1 MKPDYAHRQ
10 TDKIIEEMEKRIS
23 KEYKQAHKEI
33 AAKAKDYFDRFK
45 TKDETWQRWVAEGKK
60 SAEEYQKWK
69 TGQVLVGKR
78 WNELR
83 DSLAEDYAN
92 AGKIAQS
99 VVNGYMP
106 EVYALNHN
114 YATFTVEKASM
125 MDTSYTLYSRET
137 VERLLRD
144 NPKLYKQPGRD
155 LAKKI
160 AQGEVKRW
168 EKQQI
173 QSVMMQGILQG
184 DSIPNL
190 TKRLEDVTGG
200 EHAAAIRNARTI
212 ATGVQNAGR
221 IDAYERANEM
231 GIETQKTW
239 VATLDDRTRHTHR
252 ELDGQTVGVDEPFI
266 VTDEDGT
273 EYQIMFPGD
282 PDADGGMVY
291 NCRCTMISTIK
302 RHEIDT
308 NETRLTNDKAL
319 GGMTYEE
326 WKKGHSKSQPI
337 TAQEEK
343 GKAYKY
349 KYIREYKEL

>member
-33 AAKAKDYFDRFK
+33 AAKAKDYFDKYK
-45 TKDETWQRWVAEGKK
+45 TKDETWRRWVSEGKK

-144 NPKLYKQPGRD
+144 NPKLYKQPGKD

-200 EHAAAIRNARTI
+200 EHAAAIRNARTM

-221 IDAYERANEM
+221 LDAFERVNEM
-231 GIETQKTW
+231 GIKTRKTW
-239 VATLDDRTRHTHR
+239 LAVLDDRTRHTHR
-252 ELDGQTVGVDEPFI
+252 ELDGQTVDLDEPFT

-282 PDADGGMVY
+282 PDADGSMVY
-291 NCRCTMISTIK
+291 NCRCTMIRQIEN
-302 RHEIDT
+302 HEIDVSDT
-308 NETRLTNDKAL
+308 NLRPNSKL
-319 GGMTYEE
+319 GDMTYDE
-326 WKKGHSKSQPI
+326 WKHAKMKSQPI
-337 TAQEEK
+337 DKQEKTGEAIK
-343 GKAYKY
+343 RE
-349 KYIREYKEL
+349 YIREYKEL